1 MKKILKKLSFNFKP
15 MGSFY
20 ANLLADSGYVHVAK
34 DRAIS
39 KR

>member
-1 MKKILKKLSFNFKP
+1 MKKILKKISSKFKP

-20 ANLLADSGYVHVAK
+20 ANLLAGSGHVNVVK
-34 DRAIS
+34 DRVIS

>member
-1 MKKILKKLSFNFKP
+1 MKKILKKISSKFKP

-20 ANLLADSGYVHVAK
+20 ANLLADSGYVNVVK
-34 DRAIS
+34 NRASS

>member
-1 MKKILKKLSFNFKP
+1 MKKLFKKISSKFKP

-20 ANLLADSGYVHVAK
+20 ANLLADSGYVNVVK
-34 DRAIS
+34 DRAVS